1 VRFPPL
7 HRFSQHG
14 PSQLTFTFTNRWVYS
29 NQSSKK
35 QNQGH
40 ATYAPTSSATLLQNY
55 TWEIR
60 YSSSTGAS
68 GIVYRDDV
76 KLGTVV
82 AEGQA
87 VEAATNIPFAFGPDG
102 IMGLGSGKINQVKPE
117 KQKTFFETVAPTL
130 QRKLFAAAFVADG
143 PGAWDFGY
151 LNESRYSGDV
161 VYTPN
166 VQPDKYWTM
175 AVGRYAVGDS
185 TLGHKS
191 IGHAIVDSGSTN
203 VNLPEAIVKHYYS
216 QVPTAKPIPGSGDT
230 DYYFPCNT
238 TLPDF
243 HFQVENTTFT
253 LTGDMINDSVFYADQ
268 CIGLLHTNTQTK
280 HTILGNTFMKHFY
293 VVFSAEDDSLKLG
306 LAVRS
311 DQK

>member
-1 VRFPPL
+1 
-7 HRFSQHG
+7 
-14 PSQLTFTFTNRWVYS
+14 VYS
-29 NQSSKK
+29 NQSAKS
-35 QNQGH
+35 QNEGH
-40 ATYAPTSSATLLQNY
+40 ALYAPSSSATLLQNY

-60 YSSSTGAS
+60 YSGKTGAS
-68 GIVYRDDV
+68 GIVYTDDV
-76 KLGTVV
+76 KLGPVV
-82 AEGQA
+82 AKRQA

-130 QRKLFAAAFVADG
+130 QRKLFAAAFVAHG

-151 LNESRYSGDV
+151 LNKSRYTGDV

-175 AVGRYAVGDS
+175 DVGRYAVGDGA
-185 TLGHKS
+185 LGNES

-203 VNLPEAIVKHYYS
+203 VNLPEAIVKNYYS
-216 QVPTAKPIPGSGDT
+216 KVPTAKVIPGSSDT
-230 DYYFPCNT
+230 TYYFPCNT

-243 HFQVENTTFT
+243 HFKVEDTTFT

-268 CIGLLHTNTQTK
+268 CIGLLQTNTQTK
-280 HTILGNTFMKHFY
+280 RTILGNSFMKHFY
-293 VVFSAEDDSLKLG
+293 VVFSAEHDTLKLG
-306 LAVRS
+306 LAARS
-311 DQK
+311 NLK